1 MEFPSLLIWP
11 VSILPVY
18 FNFLFLELK
27 APHDSS
33 LFISLQVCVSII
45 YVHSEELC
53 SLIVKV
59 LFPGSY
65 WECIECCMLL
75 ITARWFWLSVPH
87 HCSLPEYCLLSMA
100 YR

>member
-11 VSILPVY
+11 VSIFPVY

-27 APHDSS
+27 PPDDSP
-33 LFISLQVCVSII
+33 LFISLHVCVSII

-59 LFPGSY
+59 MFPGS
-65 WECIECCMLL
+65 
-75 ITARWFWLSVPH
+75 
-87 HCSLPEYCLLSMA
+87 
-100 YR
+100 